1 MFTFY
6 QKKNKSIFDILLFIF
21 SITLISLLF
30 TGYKFAVGDQTSH
43 FLYILK
49 NINTNYFNVDPIFK
63 DLLFFN
69 PHEYFYK
76 ITASFITVNN
86 FEVFIFLITFCT
98 IFIINIILFYISRH
112 FGLIDLYGLIFIA
125 LVSTIE
131 LYDIGGGG
139 WISSYQFKPSL
150 IGRIFCYSSILL
162 ALKNKIFFAYIFSIF
177 GTFVH
182 PSLNALSGL
191 IVYIISTIN
200 DFESTKFSYFDYIK
214 NFFIRKKSI
223 LNLSKFFIF
232 FIIIYLLWGNYEKYD
247 VDVNQYLKILNWR
260 IENSIN
266 FLKFDHL
273 QNLIFIFSSIFFMC
287 LIYYLKKQKIL
298 NNLFFNLY
306 FIIYL
311 SLLIIFFASTLFI
324 IFSDIKIFYQIYIF
338 RLIFCIKLLLFLS
351 ITYYFQAKSKFDI
364 KDLFIVIILLS
375 LSLLNSYTRIDVLI
389 VLLLIIIFF
398 YHFDIYRYLSIICLA
413 LFIFLIFDLHK
424 KSNQFQII
432 SNKKIPLLYFA
443 PSKNFY
449 LELIK
454 KPLNEKI
461 FIIKNFYNKNENSST
476 HRYYK
481 DLIHIS
487 YFIKNNL
494 SKNSLILAP
503 LSIGHKIRILSKGS
517 IFVDRKVI
525 PWDSLKMINWGQ
537 RLNDIY
543 DLKNSNIRFDDK
555 EIMKNIYKNINDNKI
570 DLLKNKYNISHSI
583 LFIETKTSKKII
595 YKNNELK
602 IVEN

>member
-30 TGYKFAVGDQTSH
+30 TGYKFGVGDQTSH
-43 FLYILK
+43 FIYILK
-49 NINTNYFNVDPIFK
+49 NINTDYFNVDPIFK
-63 DLLFFN
+63 DLLFFS

-76 ITASFITVNN
+76 IIASFITANN
-86 FEVFIFLITFCT
+86 FEVLIFLITFCT
-98 IFIINIILFYISRH
+98 LLIINVILFYISRH

-125 LVSTIE
+125 LISTIE
-131 LYDIGGGG
+131 LYDIGGG
-139 WISSYQFKPSL
+139 WISSYHFKPSL
-150 IGRIFCYSSILL
+150 IGRIFCYGSILL
-162 ALKNKIFFAYIFSIF
+162 ALKNKIFFAYTFSIF

-191 IVYIISTIN
+191 IVYIISIIN

-214 NFFIRKKSI
+214 SFFIRKKSI
-223 LNLSKFFIF
+223 FNLSKFFIF
-232 FIIIYLLWGNYEKYD
+232 FIIIYLLWGNYEKFD
-247 VDVNQYLKILNWR
+247 IDVNQYLKILNWR
-260 IENSIN
+260 IENNIN
-266 FLKFDHL
+266 FIKFDPL

-306 FIIYL
+306 FVIYL
-311 SLLIIFFASTLFI
+311 SLLFIFFFSTLFI
-324 IFSDIKIFYQIYIF
+324 IFSDIKFFYQIYVF

-351 ITYYFQAKSKFDI
+351 ITYYFQAKLKFDI
-364 KDLFIVIILLS
+364 KDLFSIIFLLS
-375 LSLLNSYTRIDVLI
+375 LSLLNNYTRIDVLI
-389 VLLLIIIFF
+389 ILLLIIIFF
-398 YHFDIYRYLSIICLA
+398 YYFDIYKYLSIICLA
-413 LFIFLIFDLHK
+413 LLIFLIFDLYK

-449 LELIK
+449 LKLIK

-461 FIIKNFYNKNENSST
+461 FIIKNFYNKNENSYT
-476 HRYYK
+476 YRYYK

-503 LSIGHKIRILSKGS
+503 PSISHKIRILSKGS
-517 IFVDRKVI
+517 FFVDRKVI

-537 RLNDIY
+537 RINDIY
-543 DLKNSNIRFDDK
+543 DLTNNDIKFDDS
-555 EIMKNIYKNINDNKI
+555 EIMKNMYKNINDNKI
-570 DLLKNKYNISHSI
+570 DLLNKKYEISHSI